1 MPHLVE
7 RCVSLLMAQTDE
19 DTYIQTFI
27 VIDKISPLSAA
38 REDIFGLMRDNKV
51 RSLFPPN
58 FSTSSHNQVVVSESK
73 DLPEFVAKYPSLA
86 VEFIRAT
93 CSAD

>member
-1 MPHLVE
+1 
-7 RCVSLLMAQTDE
+7 MAQADV

-27 VIDKISPLSAA
+27 MIDNISGLSAA
-38 REDIFGLMRDNKV
+38 REDILALMKDNKV

-58 FSTSSHNQVVVSESK
+58 FSTSSHNQAVVSESK